1 MSLQE
6 REWASFSAKGRVV
19 NILGFVYHIRS
30 LLHALLCVVVVV
42 VSTTL

>member
-19 NILGFVYHIRS
+19 VNILGFVYLLRS

-42 VSTTL
+42 SITL